1 MHDPKQHPTFD
12 PRQMIVD
19 MTAVHLL
26 LELQVEGNTIVLSQ
40 ARIQELLS
48 NYALRLEIV
57 DPTTP
62 QTSDIKIGV
71 ITLAEAQAMAAK
83 VAKTVDRRTKK

>member
-1 MHDPKQHPTFD
+1 MHDPKQQPSFD

-26 LELQVEGNTIVLSQ
+26 LELQVPDNSIVLPQ
-40 ARIQELLS
+40 QKIQELLS
-48 NYALRLEIV
+48 NYALRLEII
-57 DPTTP
+57 DPTSP

-71 ITLAEAQAMAAK
+71 ITLQEAQAMAAK
-83 VAKTVDRRTKK
+83 VSNTVDRRTKK